1 MSFNRR
7 TLRRLILEEMERISE
22 MEEFSGSKSGK
33 AFMKEGNRI
42 CSSAKKIYEISE
54 DQTGEARRTLQ
65 EIAQFVNKVG
75 QGISSINDLSE
86 GGTESKLPSVQEFK
100 SMIKAINKLES

>member
-1 MSFNRR
+1 MSLNRK

-42 CSSAKKIYEISE
+42 CASAKKIYEISQ
-54 DQTGEARRTLQ
+54 DQTGAARRTLQ
-65 EIAQFVNKVG
+65 EVAQFVNKMG
-75 QGISSINDLSE
+75 EGISGINDLSE
-86 GGTESKLPSVQEFK
+86 GSTADRLPSVQEFK

>member
-1 MSFNRR
+1 MSFNRK

-33 AFMKEGNRI
+33 AFMKEGSRI
-42 CSSAKKIYEISE
+42 CASAKKIYEISE
-54 DQTGEARRTLQ
+54 DQTGTARRTLQ

-75 QGISSINDLSE
+75 QGISGINDLSE
-86 GGTESKLPSVQEFK
+86 GGTESKLPTVQEFK

>member
-1 MSFNRR
+1 MSFNRE

-42 CSSAKKIYEISE
+42 CASAKKIYEISD
-54 DQTGEARRTLQ
+54 DQTGLAKQTLR

-75 QGISSINDLSE
+75 QGISGINDLSE
-86 GGTESKLPSVQEFK
+86 GGTADKLPTVHEFK

>member
-1 MSFNRR
+1 MSLNRK

-33 AFMKEGNRI
+33 SFMKEGNRI
-42 CSSAKKIYEISE
+42 CASAKKIYEISQE
-54 DQTGEARRTLQ
+54 HTGLTRKTLG
-65 EIAQFVNKVG
+65 EVAQFVNKVG
-75 QGISSINDLSE
+75 EGISSINDLSE
-86 GGTESKLPSVQEFK
+86 GGTESKLPTVQEFK